1 MGAFCSCLG
10 QRPSSQDGDLDRILN
25 SEQPTYGTIED
36 SGGVSPRDEEELRRE
51 RDALEH
57 ITAQAADHMI
67 DINHPSQ
74 ADLNQGFVDTANHH
88 REQTDDLSVEPSQ
101 DQDQDQDDSEEAAW
115 LRGIEEE
122 GTKIQIPQRGTLVMD
137 ISLLRNTPQRRE
149 VVH

>member
-1 MGAFCSCLG
+1 
-10 QRPSSQDGDLDRILN
+10 
-25 SEQPTYGTIED
+25 
-36 SGGVSPRDEEELRRE
+36 
-51 RDALEH
+51 
-57 ITAQAADHMI
+57 MI

-88 REQTDDLSVEPSQ
+88 REQSDDLSVEPSQ

>member
-1 MGAFCSCLG
+1 
-10 QRPSSQDGDLDRILN
+10 
-25 SEQPTYGTIED
+25 
-36 SGGVSPRDEEELRRE
+36 
-51 RDALEH
+51 
-57 ITAQAADHMI
+57 MI

-101 DQDQDQDDSEEAAW
+101 DQDDSEEAAW

-122 GTKIQIPQRGTLVMD
+122 GAKIQIPQRGTLVMD
-137 ISLLRNTPQRRE
+137 ISLLRNTPHRRE